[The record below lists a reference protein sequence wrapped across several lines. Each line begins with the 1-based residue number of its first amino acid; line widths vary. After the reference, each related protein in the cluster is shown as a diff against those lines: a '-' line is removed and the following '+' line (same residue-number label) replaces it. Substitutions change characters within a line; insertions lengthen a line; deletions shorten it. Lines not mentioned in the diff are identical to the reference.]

1 VKAEIVVSAAAL
13 NDIESI
19 IEHLTREAGPNVA
32 AKYRR
37 ELLRIFALLRDQPG
51 LGARRPKLGRGV
63 RLTIIAPYLVFYRHD
78 DRTAT
83 ILRVLHGRRKISA
96 ALLR

>member
-37 ELLRIFALLRDQPG
+37 RLLRIFALLHNQPG

-63 RLTIIAPYLVFYRHD
+63 RLSVMAPYLVFYRHSKQ
-78 DRTAT
+78 TAT
-83 ILRVLHGRRKISA
+83 IPRVLHGSRKIST